1 MRREKR
7 YQFLIFMCLLLVI
20 EATQVGLVTATSF
33 GQKQRRR
40 TQSKRKKVAPIQKM
54 TPSPEQNTDVP
65 GDVKKTTDE
74 TPAKENSSNTTQTD
88 SSNAENQRYN
98 GVIRGNAIY
107 KVTPD
112 YPREARN
119 AGISGDV
126 VVRIL
131 ISQTGDVIEAK
142 AEGGPPELH
151 EAAVQAALQWKF
163 KPTLL
168 NNEPVKVTGI
178 LTFRFSL

>member
-1 MRREKR
+1 MRCEKW
-7 YQFLIFMCLLLVI
+7 YQLLVFICLLIVI
-20 EATQVGLVTATSF
+20 EATQVGLVTAASL
-33 GQKQRRR
+33 GQKQRR
-40 TQSKRKKVAPIQKM
+40 TQSKRKKVAPIQK
-54 TPSPEQNTDVP
+54 TIPSPEQKTDVP

-74 TPAKENSSNTTQTD
+74 APAKENLSDTTQT
-88 SSNAENQRYN
+88 AENRRYE

-142 AEGGPPELH
+142 AEG
-151 EAAVQAALQWKF
+151 
-163 KPTLL
+163 
-168 NNEPVKVTGI
+168 
-178 LTFRFSL
+178 

>member
-1 MRREKR
+1 MRHKKR
-7 YQFLIFMCLLLVI
+7 YQVLVLMCLLIVI
-20 EATQVGLVTATSF
+20 EATQIGLVQATSLV
-33 GQKQRRR
+33 QKQRRR
-40 TQSKRKKVAPIQKM
+40 TQSKPKRATSIQK
-54 TPSPEQNTDVP
+54 TIPKPEQKTEASGDVNKNTDATL
-65 GDVKKTTDE
+65 GKKD
-74 TPAKENSSNTTQTD
+74 PPPPTQTD
-88 SSNAENQRYN
+88 PSGTEPQRYE

-112 YPREARN
+112 YPREARK

-151 EAAVQAALQWKF
+151 EAAVEAALQWKF